1 MARPQAPVDMCHV
14 PTPDEVVDRL
24 RQLLYIPDG
33 CVCIDPCCGSGAAL
47 ARLAPQGLKFG
58 IELELERARVAMRT
72 LNHAVVC
79 PMQDARISNASFGLM
94 LLNPPYDDS
103 TEGRLEKVFME
114 RCSRYLCVG
123 GVLILIIKATLYSH
137 VAGILRRHYDV
148 MGHWRFPDPFYDGPE
163 LSFGQTVLVARRRAA
178 PNMDREAADFWT
190 NTLKLDENSIF
201 AGDPLPEEFPERQRV
216 FLGKRPAIFLSG
228 ALAEEDVA
236 ELLRVSPLKRLPTL
250 PSPLGCGRPPV
261 TLKQG
266 HIALTLASGVINGA
280 YGEGDTLHVA
290 RGLVVR
296 QTTTDVTVESSIDG
310 EPVAVKKVTDAFV
323 IRVRALT
330 CDGTIQEMVGGPPP
344 QQEGNG
350 E

>member
-1 MARPQAPVDMCHV
+1 MARPQATVDLCHV
-14 PTPDEVVDRL
+14 PTPVEVISRL
-24 RQLLYIPDG
+24 RSLLYIPDG
-33 CVCIDPCCGSGAAL
+33 CVCIDPCCGSGDAL
-47 ARLAPQGLKFG
+47 AQLAPQGLKFG
-58 IELELERARVAMRT
+58 VELELDRARAATRT
-72 LNHAVVC
+72 LNHVIVGS
-79 PMQDARISNASFGLM
+79 MQDARISNAAFGLL

-103 TEGRLEKVFME
+103 TEGRLEKVFLE

-123 GVLILIIKATLYSH
+123 GVLILIIKDVLYSH

-148 MGHWRFPDPFYDGPE
+148 VGHWRFPDPYYEGPE
-163 LSFGQTVLVARRRAA
+163 LSFGQTVLVARRRGT
-178 PNMDREAADFWT
+178 PHLEREAADFWT

-201 AGDPLPEEFPERQRV
+201 AGEPLPDEFPERLQC
-216 FLGKRPAIFLSG
+216 FTGKRPAMFLSG
-228 ALAEEDVA
+228 AMDEEDVA
-236 ELLRVSPLKRLPTL
+236 ELLRTSPLKRLPTL

-280 YGEGDTLHVA
+280 YGSGESLHVA

-296 QTTTDVTVESSIDG
+296 QTSTDVTVETDINGD
-310 EPVAVKKVTDAFV
+310 PVAVKKITDAFV

-330 CDGTIQEMVGGPPP
+330 RHGEIKEMVGGPPP
-344 QQEGNG
+344 QQENG